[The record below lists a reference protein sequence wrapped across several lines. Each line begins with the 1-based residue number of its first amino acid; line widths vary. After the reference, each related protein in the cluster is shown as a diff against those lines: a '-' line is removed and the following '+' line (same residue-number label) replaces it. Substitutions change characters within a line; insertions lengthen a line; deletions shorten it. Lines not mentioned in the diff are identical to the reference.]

1 MISGDVVGGAA
12 SALPAGTDLI
22 IISNGRQA
30 QNAFA
35 FIKEF
40 GDTLL
45 LRPFVLALYT
55 DANLKERSSI
65 SNLLTERNIPHGL
78 LKLPVGAAYFSLRKQ
93 GRILSAYR
101 TAFAKNVPRRLF
113 LFNYNTHYGLVYDL
127 ARMAEMPVFFIE
139 EGLSSYKR
147 SHAYA
152 PPRSLIDII
161 NKDIVSDSFFGKVF
175 LKIPFEILSN
185 PKKGMKAVLDFL
197 QKELSFFARCIVV
210 PFDNEL
216 TASRLRRLFSRSY
229 RYRRFHEPIS
239 GFNGVF
245 GTFPERLAKS
255 FDADEVNYFS
265 YIKHL
270 FRTTNHHFASRLA
283 ECGMTSKSLL
293 YVDQDYKVDKEI
305 IIGVIAECI
314 HDIFPET
321 DVLYIKPHPKSD
333 FSLEKLETI
342 RERYPEFEIKLVR
355 GTDIPAE
362 FIPALT
368 DCRRVIGL
376 ASTALV
382 YASDL
387 CPDVEAYSIYRQ
399 ILPLI
404 ANDPHTAQ
412 VVAEHGSILE
422 DFSGVRFV

>member
-12 SALPAGTDLI
+12 SPSPTGTDLI

-35 FIKEF
+35 FINEF

-78 LKLPVGAAYFSLRKQ
+78 LRLPVGAAYFSLRKQ
-93 GRILSAYR
+93 SRILSAYR
-101 TAFAKNVPRRLF
+101 SAFAKNVPRRLF

-127 ARMAEMPVFFIE
+127 AKMAEMQVFYIE

-147 SHAYA
+147 AHAYA
-152 PPRSLIDII
+152 PPRSLVDII
-161 NKDIVSDSFFGKVF
+161 NKDIVSDSLFGKVF
-175 LKIPFEILSN
+175 LKLPFEILSS
-185 PKKGMKAVLDFL
+185 PKTGMKTVLGFI

-210 PFDNEL
+210 PFDNEW
-216 TASRLRRLFSRSY
+216 TASRLKRLFSRSY

-245 GTFPERLAKS
+245 GTFPERLAKR
-255 FDADEVNYFS
+255 FDANEVNYFS
-265 YIKHL
+265 YIRNL
-270 FRTTNHHFASRLA
+270 FRTTKHHFASRLA
-283 ECGMTSKSLL
+283 ECGMTAQSLL
-293 YVDQDYKVDKEI
+293 YVDQDYKVDKEV
-305 IIGVIAECI
+305 IIGVVAKCI

-321 DVLYIKPHPKSD
+321 DALYIKPHPKSD
-333 FSLEKLETI
+333 FSLEKLEVV
-342 RERYPEFEIKLVR
+342 RERYPEFEIKLLPHPN
-355 GTDIPAE
+355 IPAE

-368 DCRRVIGL
+368 DCRRVIGI

-387 CPDVEAYSIYRQ
+387 RPDVEAYSIYRQ

-404 ANDPHTAQ
+404 AKDQRTAKI
-412 VVAEHGSILE
+412 VAEHGSVLE
-422 DFSGVRFV
+422 DFNGVQFV